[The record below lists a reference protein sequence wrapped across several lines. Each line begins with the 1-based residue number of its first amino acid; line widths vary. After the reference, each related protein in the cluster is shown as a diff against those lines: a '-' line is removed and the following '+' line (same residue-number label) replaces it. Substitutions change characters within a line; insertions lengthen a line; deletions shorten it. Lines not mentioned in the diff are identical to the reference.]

1 MEILTGGWHVA
12 VGTIMN
18 PIQGEQLLTQLN
30 WRYATKQFDPAR
42 KISPE
47 EWAVL
52 ENALILSPSSYGL
65 QPWKFI
71 VITDQKMREKL
82 FPATWNQR
90 QVLDCSHY
98 LVFAANTRTTEEHV
112 DKHVARTVEIRGGTI
127 EALQRRRNTMVSD
140 VVTGARSAEAL
151 VWATHQAYL
160 ALGNFIT
167 SAALM
172 GIDTCPM
179 EGFEPGEYDKIL
191 DLPAKELTSVVCCAA
206 GYRSPDD
213 KYATLKKVRFP
224 REQVIHIV

>member
-1 MEILTGGWHVA
+1 MEILPGASHLAFKV
-12 VGTIMN
+12 N
-18 PIQGEQLLTQLN
+18 PIKGEQLLAQLN

-47 EWAVL
+47 DWAAL
-52 ENALILSPSSYGL
+52 EDALILSPSSYGL

-71 VITDQKMREKL
+71 VITDPTTREKL

-98 LVFAANTRTTEEHV
+98 IVFAVHTTMTEAHI
-112 DKHVARTVEIRGGTI
+112 DKHVARVIEIRGGTI
-127 EALQRRRNTMVSD
+127 DGLNRFRDMMIED
-140 VVTGARSAEAL
+140 VVTGTRGQIAQQ
-151 VWATHQAYL
+151 WATHQAYL

-179 EGFEPGEYDKIL
+179 EGFDPAKYDAIL
-191 DLPAKELTSVVCCAA
+191 DLPDKGLTSVVCCAA
-206 GYRSPDD
+206 GYRSSND
-213 KYATLKKVRFP
+213 KAANQKKVRFQ
-224 REQVIHIV
+224 REHIIHIV

>member
-1 MEILTGGWHVA
+1 MEILAGGWHVA

-18 PIQGEQLLTQLN
+18 PIKGEQLLSQLN

-42 KISPE
+42 KISAE
-47 EWAVL
+47 DWAVL

-90 QVLDCSHY
+90 QVLDCSHFV
-98 LVFAANTRTTEEHV
+98 VFAANTKMSEQHIDR
-112 DKHVARTVEIRGGTI
+112 HVARTVEVRG
-127 EALQRRRNTMVSD
+127 ESVEELRRYRDAMVGD
-140 VVTGARSAEAL
+140 VVTGARGAMAHQ
-151 VWATHQAYL
+151 WAAHQIYL

-179 EGFEPGEYDKIL
+179 EGFQPDEYDRIL
-191 DLPAKELTSVVCCAA
+191 DLTPKGLASVVCCAA
-206 GYRSPDD
+206 GHRSADD
-213 KYATLKKVRFP
+213 KSATKKKVRYP

>member
-1 MEILTGGWHVA
+1 
-12 VGTIMN
+12 MN
-18 PIQGEQLLTQLN
+18 PIKGEQLLAQLN
-30 WRYATKQFDPAR
+30 WRYATKQFDPTR

-47 EWAVL
+47 DWAAL

-98 LVFAANTRTTEEHV
+98 LVFAANTRATEEHV
-112 DKHVARTVEIRGGTI
+112 DKHIARTVEIRGGTT

-140 VVTGARSAEAL
+140 VVTGARSAQAL
-151 VWATHQAYL
+151 VWAAHQAYL

-179 EGFEPGEYDKIL
+179 EGFEPREYDKIL
-191 DLPAKELTSVVCCAA
+191 DLPAKELASIVCCAA

-213 KYATLKKVRFP
+213 KNATLKKVRFP

>member
-1 MEILTGGWHVA
+1 MEMFCGRGHLGPNQT
-12 VGTIMN
+12 MN
-18 PIQGEQLLTQLN
+18 PIKGEQLLMQLN

-47 EWAVL
+47 DWAVL

-82 FPATWNQR
+82 YPGTWSQR

-98 LVFAANTRTTEEHV
+98 IVFAVNTKMTEEHI
-112 DKHVARTVEIRGGTI
+112 DRHLARTVEVRGGTV
-127 EALQRRRNTMVSD
+127 EALKRYRDIMVGD
-140 VVTGARSAEAL
+140 VVTGTRGPIAQQ
-151 VWATHQAYL
+151 WAAHQAYL

-179 EGFEPGEYDKIL
+179 EGFQPDEYDRIL
-191 DLPAKELTSVVCCAA
+191 DLVPKGLASVVCCAA
-206 GYRSPDD
+206 GYRSVND
-213 KYATLKKVRFP
+213 KSATKKKVRYP
-224 REQVIHIV
+224 REHMIHIV

>member
-1 MEILTGGWHVA
+1 MHTVK
-12 VGTIMN
+12 
-18 PIQGEQLLTQLN
+18 GEQPLAQLN

-47 EWAVL
+47 DWAVI
-52 ENALILSPSSYGL
+52 EEALILSPSSYGL

-71 VITDQKMREKL
+71 VITDQEIREKL

-98 LVFAANTRTTEEHV
+98 LVFAVNTRMTEEHI
-112 DKHVARTVEIRGGTI
+112 DKHIARTVEIRGGAI
-127 EALQRRRNTMVSD
+127 EAMQRGRNVMVGD
-140 VVTGARSAEAL
+140 VVTGARSAQGI
-151 VWATHQAYL
+151 VWAAHQAYL
-160 ALGNFIT
+160 ALGNLIT

-179 EGFEPGEYDKIL
+179 EGFEPGQYDKIL
-191 DLPAKELTSVVCCAA
+191 DLPAKGLTSVVCCAA
-206 GYRSPDD
+206 GYRASDD
-213 KYATLKKVRFP
+213 KCATLKKVRFP